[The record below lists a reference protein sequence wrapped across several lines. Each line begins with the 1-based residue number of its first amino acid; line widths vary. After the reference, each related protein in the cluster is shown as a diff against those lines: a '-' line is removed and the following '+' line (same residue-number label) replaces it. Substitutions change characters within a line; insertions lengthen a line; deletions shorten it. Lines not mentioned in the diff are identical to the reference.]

1 MNKYFLLSLTVV
13 LAASLGVAP
22 VAQADLVSLTLIL
35 AAVWTSGVVVNETII
50 SKEDKRSQET
60 AQSSVGDSQLA
71 VAQTQSD

>member
-1 MNKYFLLSLTVV
+1 MNKYVLLSLTVV

-50 SKEDKRSQET
+50 SKEDKRSEEA
-60 AQSSVGDSQLA
+60 AQSSVSDSQLA

>member
-50 SKEDKRSQET
+50 SKEDKRSQEA

>member
-50 SKEDKRSQET
+50 SKEDKRSEEA
-60 AQSSVGDSQLA
+60 AQSSVSDSQLA